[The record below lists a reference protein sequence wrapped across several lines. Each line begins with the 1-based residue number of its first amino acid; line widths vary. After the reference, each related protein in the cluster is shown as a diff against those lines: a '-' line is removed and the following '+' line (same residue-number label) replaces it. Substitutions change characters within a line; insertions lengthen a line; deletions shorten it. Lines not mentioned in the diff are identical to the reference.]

1 MHRHFLSAFPH
12 FLQRLSHAVLK
23 TSRVVDMQL
32 ASNGVER
39 RQVVALLALVGGVIL
54 FVYFTYF
61 SYSSKQV
68 AQFKV
73 FRVKLL
79 REKLTL
85 KVL

>member
-1 MHRHFLSAFPH
+1 
-12 FLQRLSHAVLK
+12 
-23 TSRVVDMQL
+23 MQL
-32 ASNGVER
+32 ALNGVER

-73 FRVKLL
+73 F
-79 REKLTL
+79 
-85 KVL
+85 